1 MATEVVLQMA
11 DAASLIGKTIS
22 HYRIGENLGGGGM
35 GPVEAVI
42 AFAMAGDTARAES
55 TAQDLGRRF
64 PLDTQMQSLWLPAI
78 QAQVALKQANCN
90 NLGKPN
96 KFYS

>member
-1 MATEVVLQMA
+1 LKL
-11 DAASLIGKTIS
+11 DAASQGVDVK
-22 HYRIGENLGGGGM
+22 
-35 GPVEAVI
+35 AVI

-78 QAQVALKQANCN
+78 QAQVALKQAKAECAK
-90 NLGKPN
+90 LQ
-96 KFYS
+96 